1 MFTRQ
6 LYLISLALVLGAGAA
21 QAQEAGQSTKGGSV
35 ALQPSLT
42 SLVATQDK
50 LAAQFRRLAV
60 AATGTSAQA
69 AERRALARFLRTAV
83 VPQLT
88 VEGLELF
95 TAFDSLVGGGYA
107 VPATLFDLDAIE
119 FLIKEIERTAG
130 HSDRVAFNERAYA
143 LSVALDGYF
152 TKVQLLVLPVLNA
165 RVGGTALSTALTR
178 LEARRTT
185 R

>member
-6 LYLISLALVLGAGAA
+6 LYLTTLALVLGAGAA
-21 QAQEAGQSTKGGSV
+21 QGQETGQSTKGGSAV
-35 ALQPSLT
+35 LQPSLT
-42 SLVATQDK
+42 FLVATHDD
-50 LAAQFRRLAV
+50 LAAQFRRLAG
-60 AATGTSAQA
+60 AATGATAKTADRQ
-69 AERRALARFLRTAV
+69 ALARFVRTAI
-83 VPQLT
+83 VPQLKIES
-88 VEGLELF
+88 VELF

-130 HSDRVAFNERAYA
+130 GGDRVAFETRSYA
-143 LSVALDGYF
+143 LSMALDGYF

-165 RVGGTALSTALTR
+165 RLGRPALSAALTR